1 MPNKTGD
8 TNPVFPIR
16 PEKVDQRTDPQNTAG
31 IFKLF
36 IGYAPGVGKTFSM
49 LSEGIRR
56 RQRGEDVVIA
66 FVETHGRRPIAELA
80 QKLETVPPRRVEV
93 NGAVF
98 EEMDLDGVLTRRP
111 QVALVD
117 ELPHSNLK
125 GSLHEKR
132 YEDVMEILKA
142 GISVISTV
150 NIQHI
155 ESLRP
160 AVKRMTGVAVR
171 ECIPDWV
178 LQRADE
184 VVVTDVT
191 PEALRMRLRRGDIY
205 PGGNPESALNNFF
218 RRENLI
224 GLRELAL
231 NEVARV
237 VNRKI
242 EPLTSGQEKSCRYHL
257 HEVIV
262 VCIDSRPP
270 GRDLI
275 GCGAQLAASLDG
287 DLYVVHVRTG
297 KEDAENDRVLKA
309 NQQFARDLNA
319 EVVELESNDIARAVG
334 EFAQAHAATQ
344 IILGRSADRQDNG
357 LFYWRRVRRVLHWAP
372 FVDLHLVSLQR
383 SNSRVNR

>member
-1 MPNKTGD
+1 MSNKTAD
-8 TNPVFPIR
+8 TNPISPTHL
-16 PEKVDQRTDPQNTAG
+16 EKVDQQTDPQTTGG

-36 IGYAPGVGKTFSM
+36 IGYAPGVGKSFSM
-49 LSEGIRR
+49 LSEGVRR

-80 QKLETVPPRRVEV
+80 QKLEIVPPRRVEV

-98 EEMDLDGVLTRRP
+98 EEMDLDAVLARRP

-125 GSLHEKR
+125 GSRHEKR
-132 YEDVMEILKA
+132 YQDVMEILKA

-155 ESLRP
+155 ESLTP
-160 AVKRMTGVAVR
+160 AVKHLTGVAVS
-171 ECIPDWV
+171 ESIPDWV

-205 PGGNPESALNNFF
+205 PNGNPDLALNNYF

-231 NEVARV
+231 HEVARAV
-237 VNRKI
+237 DRNI
-242 EPLTSGQEKSCRYHL
+242 EPSTPGQEKSYRYHL
-257 HEVIV
+257 HEAIV
-262 VCIDSRPP
+262 VCIDSSSS

-275 GCGAQLAASLDG
+275 GCGARLAASLDG
-287 DLYVVHVRTG
+287 DLYVVHVRIG
-297 KEDAENDRVLKA
+297 NEDAENDLVLKA
-309 NQQFARDLNA
+309 NLQFARDLNA
-319 EVVELESNDIARAVG
+319 ELVELESNDIPRAVG

-344 IILGRSADRQDNG
+344 IILGRPANRQDNG
-357 LFYWRRVRRVLHWAP
+357 LFYWRRVRRLLHWAP
-372 FVDLHLVSLQR
+372 FVDLHLVSLQQPA
-383 SNSRVNR
+383 SGVSR